1 MGLVCKNFDNSRI
14 GLVYRKII
22 HFGSG
27 HSAEVLQRSENAI
40 QLSNGSL
47 SELFPFELNLQTGV
61 FRDTNGQ

>member
-1 MGLVCKNFDNSRI
+1 MDNSGI

-22 HFGSG
+22 HLASQL
-27 HSAEVLQRSENAI
+27 SAEVLQRSKNSI